1 MKKRID
7 TVFSLVLV
15 LCMALSSVTV
25 SGDEISAVGESSE
38 AVRDAVGLYEMNF
51 LNSLGIVSF
60 TEGILTQN
68 VTNEEFAGAVGV
80 MSGMTDDYYRDGV
93 LDMLVNGGYLPS
105 ACAYPDRSITYS
117 QALKGFVSAF
127 GYDGAA
133 QKAGGY
139 PEGYAV
145 LASKL
150 KLTDGVDI
158 TDYDAALTY
167 GEMCIM
173 MYNALGVKRVVQS
186 VYGQSTEY
194 EKEAVILNDVFEI
207 YREYGRVTANSVT
220 SLGGANVYKYGSIYI
235 DGTEFKNSKSAY
247 DDLFGYNV
255 EYYFKKTGGSYEL
268 LYMELDES
276 KNKIIETAV
285 NDGSYI
291 SGKKLYYYNEGKK
304 KKSAAI
310 ADGYCLLYNKRVTS
324 KGLENYIDSV
334 NGYIKMADTDSDGRY
349 DFIEINSYDTIFV
362 SRINTY
368 GCEIFD
374 KYYTD
379 IKASFDDKN
388 NDTKYIIRD
397 TRGNDISFSD
407 IKKGNVV
414 SVIKSEDGKVA
425 FATVSTESKTMIVD
439 SVSHSGDAVY
449 IGSGNERFEVGENAE
464 NSVETLSIGE
474 EYKVYFDFMGY
485 AAGFE
490 RSDEVFEAGLIAG
503 VETDADNGLRKNN
516 VKIKLF
522 GTDGVF
528 RIFEFAEKV
537 TVDGVKYDK
546 NANARAALYKS
557 DNTTYKSKLILYSV
571 KNEKIVNIDTAYYNE
586 AYESENSL
594 QLVGNEGNKTYSRD
608 GQCFISSDSSGFV
621 FDSGLTV
628 MMTYRTDL
636 PERDESEYNII
647 KYTDFPSG
655 YSIPNVTGYSTNAKS
670 ADIEYVVAG
679 LTQSFATGMRS
690 DTYVSMLFDSITRK
704 KDANGEEKYCIN
716 GLQLTKNVTVERL
729 VDDVSK
735 LNGVKR
741 GDIINISF
749 TLGGAVGTVYKAY
762 DGTADKVMFT
772 DSSSLTGAATSTG
785 NAPKMFYGKAFA
797 SGSIYVYVL
806 PESKLDTIDKA
817 VLADCKM
824 VAAKRRTLNCYVY
837 DKSADKDRGYFTS
850 VPREDIN
857 DYLNTGEGA
866 DTVLAVAY
874 ASEYSAVVVFRQ

>member
-1 MKKRID
+1 MKKRINI
-7 TVFSLVLV
+7 VFSIILI
-15 LCMALSSVTV
+15 LCMTV
-25 SGDEISAVGESSE
+25 SPVTAFADENTSVGEADETAPDS
-38 AVRDAVGLYEMNF
+38 VGLYEMNF

-60 TEGILTQN
+60 TEGILTRQ
-68 VTNEEFAGAVGV
+68 VTNEEFAGALGV

-105 ACAYPDRSITYS
+105 ACAYPERSINYS

-139 PEGYAV
+139 PDGYAV

-158 TDYDAALTY
+158 ADYDAALTY

-173 MYNALGVKRVVQS
+173 MYNALDVKRVVQS
-186 VYGQSTEY
+186 VYGQNVEY
-194 EKEAVILNDVFEI
+194 EKEEPILNEIFEV
-207 YREYGRVTANSVT
+207 YKEYGRVTANSVT
-220 SLGGANVYKYGSIYI
+220 SLDGVNTYNHGTIKI
-235 DGTEFKNSKSAY
+235 DGIEYKNGKTAY

-255 EYYFKKTGGSYEL
+255 EFYYRQSGANREL
-268 LYMELDES
+268 LYMELDDDE
-276 KNKIIETAV
+276 NKIIETDV

-291 SGKKLYYYNEGKK
+291 SGKKLYYYNDGKK
-304 KKSAAI
+304 KKSASI
-310 ADGYCLLYNKRVTS
+310 ADGYCLMYNKRVTS
-324 KGLENYIDSV
+324 RGLENYIDSV
-334 NGYIKMADTDSDGRY
+334 NGYIKMADTDHDGRY

-368 GCEIFD
+368 TVEIFD
-374 KYYTD
+374 KYYAD
-379 IKASFDDKN
+379 KKASFDDKN

-397 TRGNDISFSD
+397 TAGNDIAFSA

-414 SVIKSEDGKVA
+414 SVIKSEDGEVA
-425 FATVSTESKTMIVD
+425 FATVSTAAKTMVID
-439 SVSHSGDAVY
+439 ALSRSGDVIY
-449 IGSGNERFEVGENAE
+449 IGSEGERYAVSENAE
-464 NSVETLSIGE
+464 DAVDTISVGE

-490 RSDEVFEAGLIAG
+490 RSDKVFEAGLIAG
-503 VETDADNGLRKNN
+503 VDTDSDNGLKKNN
-516 VKIKLF
+516 VKIKIF
-522 GTDGVF
+522 GTDGAF
-528 RIFEFAEKV
+528 KIFEFAEKV
-537 TVDGVKYDK
+537 TVDGIKYDK
-546 NANARAALYKS
+546 NSDARNALYKS
-557 DNTTYKSKLILYSV
+557 DNVYKSKLILYSV
-571 KNEKIVNIDTAYYNE
+571 KNDKIVNIDTAYYN
-586 AYESENSL
+586 ADYESENSL
-594 QLVGNEGNKTYSRD
+594 QTVGNEGNKIYSRD

-621 FDSGLTV
+621 FDSALTV
-628 MMTYRTDL
+628 IMTYRTDL
-636 PERDESEYNII
+636 PESDESEYNVI

-655 YSIPNVTGYSTNAKS
+655 YSVPNVTGYSTSAKS
-670 ADIEYVVAG
+670 PDVEYVVAG
-679 LTQSFATGMRS
+679 LTQSFATGIRS

-704 KDANGEEKYCIN
+704 KDANGDEKYCIN

-735 LNGVKR
+735 LDGVKK

-772 DSSSLTGAATSTG
+772 DSSSLTGTAASTS

-797 SGSIYVYVL
+797 AGSIYVYIL

-817 VLADCKM
+817 AIADCKM

-857 DYLNTGEGA
+857 DYLSTGAGA

-874 ASEYSAVVVFRQ
+874 ASEYSAVVVFRE